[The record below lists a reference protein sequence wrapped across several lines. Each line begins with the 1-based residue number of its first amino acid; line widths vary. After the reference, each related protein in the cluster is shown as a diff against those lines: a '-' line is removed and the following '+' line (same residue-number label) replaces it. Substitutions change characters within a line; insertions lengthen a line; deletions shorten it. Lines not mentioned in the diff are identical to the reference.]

1 MEGLIIQD
9 EKKEFARLKNI
20 FKAIDGEQIK
30 YNWLITEI
38 DYAQVNNEVSP
49 LSQPYTWISG
59 EELTERANLD
69 NGFWVWGV
77 FSGFSK
83 EIDKEEILK
92 FELPYADG
100 YTGFWEN
107 PLTVQHPLASVE
119 FVEWDS
125 TVFLAIT
132 ENEKIITGL
141 KANFS
146 SAKDLIDYN
155 NEP

>member
-1 MEGLIIQD
+1 MNGIIIEDD
-9 EKKEFARLKNI
+9 ERKYTSLKEI
-20 FKAIDGEQIK
+20 FNAINDEQKK
-30 YNWLITEI
+30 YNWLITGSE
-38 DYAQVNNEVSP
+38 YAPSNKDMKNYDRPFE
-49 LSQPYTWISG
+49 WISG

>member
-1 MEGLIIQD
+1 MEGLLIKD
-9 EKKEFARLKNI
+9 EKKEFARLQNI
-20 FKAIDGEQIK
+20 FTALNGEQLK

-38 DYAQVNNEVSP
+38 DYAQVNNEVSL

-59 EELTERANLD
+59 EELTERAKLD

-107 PLTVQHPLASVE
+107 PLTVQHPLASIE
-119 FVEWDS
+119 FVEWDG
-125 TVFLAIT
+125 TLFLAIT
-132 ENEKIITGL
+132 NDQKILMDL
-141 KANFS
+141 KTVFPTARN
-146 SAKDLIDYN
+146 LIDYN

>member
-38 DYAQVNNEVSP
+38 DYAQVNNEVSQ

-59 EELTERANLD
+59 EELTERDNLD

-92 FELPYADG
+92 FELPYADR

-107 PLTVQHPLASVE
+107 PLTIQHPLASVE

-125 TVFLAIT
+125 TAFLSIT

-146 SAKDLIDYN
+146 SARDLIDYN
-155 NEP
+155 REP

>member
-1 MEGLIIQD
+1 MEGLLIKD
-9 EKKEFARLKNI
+9 EKKECARLQNI
-20 FKAIDGEQIK
+20 FTALNGEQLK

-59 EELTERANLD
+59 EELTERAKLD

-107 PLTVQHPLASVE
+107 PLTVQHPLASIE
-119 FVEWDS
+119 FVEWDG
-125 TVFLAIT
+125 TLFLAIT
-132 ENEKIITGL
+132 NDQKILMDL
-141 KANFS
+141 KTVFPTARN
-146 SAKDLIDYN
+146 LIDYN

>member
-1 MEGLIIQD
+1 MEGLLIKD
-9 EKKEFARLKNI
+9 EKKEFARLQNI
-20 FKAIDGEQIK
+20 FTALNGEQLK

-59 EELTERANLD
+59 EELTERAKLD

-83 EIDKEEILK
+83 EINKEEILK

-107 PLTVQHPLASVE
+107 PLTVQHPLASIE
-119 FVEWDS
+119 FVEWDG
-125 TVFLAIT
+125 TLFLAIT
-132 ENEKIITGL
+132 NDQKILMDL
-141 KANFS
+141 KTVFPTARN
-146 SAKDLIDYN
+146 LIDYN